1 MSEPSGNKIV
11 SFFKKHDMALHYI
24 IPVLLIIISQ
34 IMRVVVS
41 EEFLNNHKLIQ
52 FISIEMPLMA
62 GVMFLMFLAIIAIWH
77 FALYLLSAMIQSK
90 RFYIQIIPIISFI
103 SFWLAAIIATNEIN
117 QVKPEDILT
126 SPYFYTLFFIYTVG
140 LWLSSCFL
148 CVSSVIADEIKDMN
162 IKSKFVLRLIKS
174 GKGEDI
180 ILAVL
185 LIMLTA
191 ICLGTWFALY
201 NAEGL
206 IYYKYTYIAL
216 PFILIL
222 ASVVML
228 LIEICFGLFSDDK
241 VENLKRMKNKKLN
254 KRQKRLLKREKE
266 RT

>member
-1 MSEPSGNKIV
+1 MKV
-11 SFFKKHDMALHYI
+11 I
-24 IPVLLIIISQ
+24 IP
-34 IMRVVVS
+34 
-41 EEFLNNHKLIQ
+41 EEFLINHELIK
-52 FISIEMPLMA
+52 FLSIEMPLMA
-62 GVMFLMFLAIIAIWH
+62 GVMHLIFLAIIAIWH
-77 FALYLLSAMIQSK
+77 FALYLISAMIQSK
-90 RFYIQIIPIISFI
+90 RFYIQIIPILAFI
-103 SFWLAAIIATNEIN
+103 GFWLAAVIATNEIN

-140 LWLSSCFL
+140 LWLSSCLL
-148 CVSSVIADEIKDMN
+148 CISSVIADEIKDMN
-162 IKSKFVLRLIKS
+162 IKSKLVLRLKKS

-180 ILAVL
+180 ILTVL

-191 ICLGTWFALY
+191 ICLGTWFALD

-228 LIEICFGLFSDDK
+228 LIEICFGLFSDNK
-241 VENLKRMKNKKLN
+241 VENLKRMKNKKLT
-254 KRQKRLLKREKE
+254 KRKKRLLKREKE

>member
-1 MSEPSGNKIV
+1 
-11 SFFKKHDMALHYI
+11 
-24 IPVLLIIISQ
+24 
-34 IMRVVVS
+34 
-41 EEFLNNHKLIQ
+41 
-52 FISIEMPLMA
+52 
-62 GVMFLMFLAIIAIWH
+62 
-77 FALYLLSAMIQSK
+77 
-90 RFYIQIIPIISFI
+90 IIPIISFI

-162 IKSKFVLRLIKS
+162 IKSKFVLRLKKS